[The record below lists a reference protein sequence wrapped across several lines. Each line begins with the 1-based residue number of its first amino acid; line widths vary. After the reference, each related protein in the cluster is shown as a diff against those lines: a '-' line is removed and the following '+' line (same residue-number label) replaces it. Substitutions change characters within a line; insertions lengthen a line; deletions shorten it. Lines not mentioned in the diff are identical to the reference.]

1 MIEARPTTE
10 GRTRLITVWGK
21 DVPTE
26 LHELVD
32 PRATALVIIDM
43 QNDCCAVGG
52 SAHQAGADLSMYEEI
67 TPRIVKLT
75 AACRRIGVPV
85 INVGIYSLPDGRS
98 DSPAWIRLRL
108 RANKNY
114 NPENEGIWQFMV
126 EGTWGAE
133 FIPELVPHEGD
144 FVVRKFRS
152 TAFQGTD
159 LDLILRSNGIKGVM
173 VAGCTTEGCVE
184 STVRDLCFY
193 DYFGIVLS
201 DCVGSDVRALH
212 DASMLVMSAYR
223 ADVCTSTEVMEAWA
237 AVPLV

>member
-1 MIEARPTTE
+1 MIT
-10 GRTRLITVWGK
+10 IHGK

-32 PRATALVIIDM
+32 TTSTALVIIDM
-43 QNDCCAVGG
+43 QNDCCSEGG
-52 SAHQAGADLSMYEEI
+52 SGHRAGGDISMYREI
-67 TPRIVKLT
+67 IPRI
-75 AACRRIGVPV
+75 AWFAEACRLADVPV
-85 INVGIYSLPDGRS
+85 IHVRILTLPDGAS

-108 RANKNY
+108 RANANFD
-114 NPENEGIWQFMV
+114 PSNEGAWDFTL

-133 FIPELVPHEGD
+133 FVPELQPQDGEP
-144 FVVRKFRS
+144 VVTKFRS
-152 TAFQGTD
+152 SAFRETN
-159 LDLILRSNGIKGVM
+159 LDLLLRSNDIKNVM

-201 DCVGSDVRALH
+201 DCVGSDVRELH

-223 ADVCTSTEVMEAWA
+223 ADVATADQVVAEWKKLGALPQTSQEVAS
-237 AVPLV
+237 